1 MNHQCAEG
9 RGGKYD
15 VIRDYTITKVDKET
29 KVILDVVYLGYT
41 VLIYV
46 PYLSKLDIV

>member
-1 MNHQCAEG
+1 MRWRQG
-9 RGGKYD
+9 WKVWR
-15 VIRDYTITKVDKET
+15 VRDYTITKVDKET

-41 VLIYV
+41 VLICV

>member
-29 KVILDVVYLGYT
+29 KVILDVVYLGVYSAHLCT
-41 VLIYV
+41 
-46 PYLSKLDIV
+46 LSQ